1 MRRLQV
7 GLLGAALFSFMPRP
21 VLAQAVPTGRLAGT
35 VVDDQHHAIHRA
47 EVAWVRAQG
56 DVVILTDTAGHFSF
70 GTVPSGSYRVA
81 VRRLGYQPRTV
92 TLTLSAR
99 GAVGHEVILEA
110 MPVGLEAIRVV
121 ARVGESQ
128 GKLAEFY
135 ERRSRPNRLGYFL
148 DEEQFGD
155 FDYLLISD
163 YLRTLPGVAV
173 RPSKGSG
180 NIVRFRGCQPMI
192 WLDGLRMDDA
202 EADELVLAREVAA
215 IEVYVSPAGSP
226 GRYRDLTKHCG
237 SIVIWRKG

>member
-1 MRRLQV
+1 MRRLQF

-21 VLAQAVPTGRLAGT
+21 VLTQAVPTGRLAGT
-35 VVDDQHHAIHRA
+35 VVDDQHHAIDRA
-47 EVAWVRAQG
+47 EVVWIRAHG
-56 DVVILTDTAGHFSF
+56 DVAVLTDTAGHFSF
-70 GTVPSGSYRVA
+70 GAVPSGSYRIS
-81 VRRLGYQPRTV
+81 VRRLGYQPRT
-92 TLTLSAR
+92 LTLASFAPGETGR
-99 GAVGHEVILEA
+99 EVILEA

-135 ERRSRPNRLGYFL
+135 ERRSHPNRLGYFL
-148 DEEQFGD
+148 DEEEFGD

-163 YLRTLPGVAV
+163 YLRTLPGVTV
-173 RPSKGSG
+173 RASG
-180 NIVRFRGCQPMI
+180 GTGNVVRFRGCQPMI

-226 GRYRDLTKHCG
+226 GRYRDLTRHCG
-237 SIVIWRKG
+237 SLLIWRKS

>member
-1 MRRLQV
+1 MRRLQF

-21 VLAQAVPTGRLAGT
+21 VLAQAVPAGRLAGT
-35 VVDDQHHAIHRA
+35 VVDDQHRAIHRA
-47 EVAWVRAQG
+47 EVAWIRTQG
-56 DVVILTDTAGHFSF
+56 DVAILTDTAGHFSF
-70 GTVPSGSYRVA
+70 GAVPSGTYRIS

-92 TLTLSAR
+92 TMTLSAP
-99 GAVGHEVILEA
+99 GEAGHEVILEA

-121 ARVGESQ
+121 ARVTESQ

-135 ERRSRPNRLGYFL
+135 DRRAHPNRLGYFL
-148 DEEQFGD
+148 DEAEFGH

-163 YLRTLPGVAV
+163 YLRTLPGVTV
-173 RPSKGSG
+173 RPSKGIG
-180 NIVRFRGCQPMI
+180 NVVRFRGCQPMI

-226 GRYRDLTKHCG
+226 GRYRDLTKPCG
-237 SIVIWRKG
+237 SLLIWRKS

>member
-1 MRRLQV
+1 MRRLQF

-21 VLAQAVPTGRLAGT
+21 VLAQDVPTGRLAGT
-35 VVDDQHHAIHRA
+35 VVDDQHRAIHRA
-47 EVAWVRAQG
+47 EVAWIRPQG
-56 DVVILTDTAGHFSF
+56 DVAVLTDTAGHFSF
-70 GTVPSGSYRVA
+70 GAVPSGSYRIS

-92 TLTLSAR
+92 TLTLSPR
-99 GAVGHEVILEA
+99 GVAGQEVILEA
-110 MPVGLEAIRVV
+110 MPLGLDAIRVV

-135 ERRSRPNRLGYFL
+135 ERRSSPNRLGFFL
-148 DEEQFGD
+148 EEEEFGD

-163 YLRTLPGVAV
+163 YLRTLPGVTV
-173 RPSKGSG
+173 RPSAGIG
-180 NIVRFRGCQPMI
+180 NVVRFRGCQPMI

-237 SIVIWRKG
+237 SLLIWRKS